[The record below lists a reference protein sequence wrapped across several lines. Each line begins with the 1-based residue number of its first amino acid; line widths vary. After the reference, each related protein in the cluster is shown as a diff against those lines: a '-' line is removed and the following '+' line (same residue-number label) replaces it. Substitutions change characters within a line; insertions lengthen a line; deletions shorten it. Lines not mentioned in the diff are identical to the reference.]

1 MAANWDD
8 APWSWN
14 DDTGVWEQKV
24 DGWTR
29 VWGGEWRR
37 GASPKAKAKAKGSAK
52 RRPGS
57 NRGPSQNTREADR
70 HRADHNLLRQC
81 QENLRRMEES
91 LQLSQGEVWTLEL
104 QRDQLQESVAG
115 SEERLARLQESLS
128 GTEGRSARLLRD
140 IAKVMREKSDLEA
153 QLKQSLEAHQK
164 AKDMH
169 SKALQDQEKRWKA
182 EVSRLEKERVHDE
195 EAVRGLKRD
204 HENFKLVMERKLNKA
219 TSELKEERAEKAGL
233 SSLNY

>member
-37 GASPKAKAKAKGSAK
+37 RASPKAKAKAKGSAK

-57 NRGPSQNTREADR
+57 NRGPSQNTREAER

-104 QRDQLQESVAG
+104 QRDQLQES
-115 SEERLARLQESLS
+115 LS

-153 QLKQSLEAHQK
+153 QLKQSLDAHQK

-182 EVSRLEKERVHDE
+182 EVSRLEKERVRDE

-219 TSELKEERAEKAGL
+219 TSELTEERAEK
-233 SSLNY
+233 